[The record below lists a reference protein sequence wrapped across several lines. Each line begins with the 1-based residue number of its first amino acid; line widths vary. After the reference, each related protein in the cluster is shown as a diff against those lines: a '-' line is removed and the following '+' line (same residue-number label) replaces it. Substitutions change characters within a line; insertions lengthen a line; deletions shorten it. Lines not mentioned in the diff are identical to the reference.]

1 MINLLLHRRD
11 MEHYSNFLIPD
22 QNLLMLKL
30 QGDTDSSEKY
40 FNIINQIT
48 KQHGGTNIKS
58 AVG

>member
-1 MINLLLHRRD
+1 